1 MISVYLLLDWGNEIA
16 SITSQNV
23 VFDFTLSTFSKRYHF
38 PNAGKMIFYH
48 FACVDT
54 SVFSSLDDS
63 FKSFP
68 FGITQYLC
76 KFSCTPTFYA
86 FVFVGNSF
94 KLLEQFF
101 DFFFLHNCLFFMI
114 FRQSYAFYLVAARK
128 SLVIFHFLLLEGYC
142 LSF

>member
-1 MISVYLLLDWGNEIA
+1 MYTFVFQQTLLHQFCSASLYGKVVLGKRDLWLAWITVLGNEIA
-16 SITSQNV
+16 SITSQHV

-48 FACVDT
+48 FASVDT

-68 FGITQYLC
+68 FGITQHLC

-94 KLLEQFF
+94 ELLEQFF
-101 DFFFLHNCLFFMI
+101 DFFFLHNCLF
-114 FRQSYAFYLVAARK
+114 L
-128 SLVIFHFLLLEGYC
+128 
-142 LSF
+142 